1 MPRTEDSAPAAE
13 TGVPGLLADPALRAD
28 AAPAQGRDDQDLERE
43 GPEAEREE
51 EVDLLERADHPEM
64 TTHKTGPPPIL
75 AFLMLVH
82 IYRFD
87 IKNL

>member
-64 TTHKTGPPPIL
+64 TTHKTGPL
-75 AFLMLVH
+75 FLSSYLCF
-82 IYRFD
+82 FD
-87 IKNL
+87 AGGHLSI